1 MGAMVT
7 RAAWRRIALVPSAA
21 TIVFAAAVALAP
33 DGARSASSPFEEF
46 AIAHGGGQPSLIT
59 SGSDGRLWY
68 TVTSGSVEAM
78 TTSGSP
84 TEYATVGDPGGN
96 PTGVTAAP
104 NSGIAFLELQSPNHA
119 LGSISTITTGGA
131 QSAGPVDT
139 PEPANQITTGPDGKL
154 WYTTDNN
161 VCKQAPAL
169 NSRANCATLPGGPE
183 ADGIAPGPGPAA
195 SLWVAER
202 TNNEILEVTQDLS
215 THDHPLP
222 HPDSNPTGITL
233 GPDGALWFTEILGNR
248 IGRITT
254 GGAITEYDLPHPNS
268 DPFGITQGP
277 DGALWFT
284 EYAGNRIGRINP
296 VDGKI
301 TEFTVPTSNA
311 GAHGIVTGPDGALW
325 FTEEFSGKIGRL
337 AMAKPPP
344 PQPSANIALSTPTP
358 LAGRLLTLDPSAS
371 IPGTGS
377 ITRFAYDFNGSG
389 TFQAICPPNEPI
401 AYKIFD
407 TPGSHVIGMR
417 VTDSAGS
424 VATTR
429 VTVTVAGSR
438 GRIRARTAANPAVAA
453 VSHFW
458 CGDRA
463 SLQAGSTAY
472 LPLGFTSEV
481 HAVGIDV
488 TQGAVPDPPRP
499 SALSRIAA
507 TSAVAFTHGTRRGP
521 RDVRTYLLNNDKQDP
536 RTHRITWLQRFGTT
550 VVRVYASALIA
561 PNGTNVP
568 NVQMKLYGFRDG
580 HLLPG
585 SPLVSQTGPLDVP
598 LGPPFTTHAMRVG
611 YSPVDGALPAF
622 TYTLP
627 HDWVSSP
634 GNVAFLAVPSLVG
647 RRLDRQC
654 ATLECKLA
662 EQAGSGDF
670 QFSDTGLYIVRTV
683 AMTAKGDPALP
694 DPFTVFD
701 QAANITPVAVLPTP
715 YQGTIDI
722 TPITTCKAGDTTQPC
737 TDPNTWV
744 TTQIGN
750 WLANNQPVIPAT
762 VKVATIGVHKNHGGA
777 QGYSSWPNP
786 CSDNAS
792 GGAICETSNSSPV
805 SQVEANRPLTS
816 VAHEMLHDLGRP
828 HADDSSSGCGGNG
841 EGKPDSKG
849 DTLAIG
855 LDRHPGSG
863 GSITNP
869 YQILSPGLPG
879 QQSSIYDP
887 MSYCADNNPEDN
899 TWISAHNWDQ
909 VAGEWIFF
917 LKRAAQSSVRQAM
930 AAVAAGP
937 AVQVT
942 GVTAGTRTFITQIE
956 PAGLSGARAAAAP
969 PSSPVHAVVRNAAG
983 TVVGDTPLTVTTGH
997 LDSGTTGTPSTPV
1010 IYFNGTVPA
1019 AGAAELQIVRSG
1031 AVVAMRARSQHVP
1044 AVTLLAPRSGTIGRA
1059 RTVTVR
1065 WRASDADHDALT
1077 RSVDFSPDGGRH
1089 WHTVFTAQNSRQTV
1103 ALPSRYFTGSR
1114 NARVRIR
1121 VSDGFNE
1128 ATAVSRRL
1136 RAIGSPPSVEIT
1148 APLARQ
1154 SFPSDATVL
1163 LSGTA
1168 FDDSFHLLTGRRLRW
1183 FAGRRALG
1191 RGQSVTARDLP
1202 PGRVT
1207 IRLVARDAHGRSST
1221 STVRIRV
1228 LAATP
1233 FFTTLRA
1240 PASVKPA
1247 ARRVT
1252 LTLATN
1258 IVATLTLGRQRFEL
1272 SRHSRTVGVGVKP
1285 GKSTLTLTLAL
1296 AARGKRATQT
1306 LRITRR

>member
-1 MGAMVT
+1 LTAGHGPT
-7 RAAWRRIALVPSAA
+7 SHHGSSCGLVSRS
-21 TIVFAAAVALAP
+21 
-33 DGARSASSPFEEF
+33 GGCSASS
-46 AIAHGGGQPSLIT
+46 ADRHGP
-59 SGSDGRLWY
+59 GR
-68 TVTSGSVEAM
+68 A
-78 TTSGSP
+78 P
-84 TEYATVGDPGGN
+84 A
-96 PTGVTAAP
+96 GVRKQLSRHCTR
-104 NSGIAFLELQSPNHA
+104 GR
-119 LGSISTITTGGA
+119 GA
-131 QSAGPVDT
+131 GRRT
-139 PEPANQITTGPDGKL
+139 R
-154 WYTTDNN
+154 
-161 VCKQAPAL
+161 APAL
-169 NSRANCATLPGGPE
+169 NSGANCATLPVNPE

-277 DGALWFT
+277 DGALCFT

-337 AMAKPPP
+337 AVAKPPP

-371 IPGTGS
+371 VPGTGS

-401 AYKIFD
+401 AYTIFD

-417 VTDSAGS
+417 VTDSAGT

-463 SLQAGSTAY
+463 SLQAGNTAY

-507 TSAVAFTHGTRRGP
+507 TSAVAFTHGARRGP
-521 RDVRTYLLNNDKQDP
+521 RDARTYLLNNDKQDP

-550 VVRVYASALIA
+550 VVRGYASALIA

-598 LGPPFTTHAMRVG
+598 PGPPFTTHAMRVG

-662 EQAGSGDF
+662 EQASSGDF
-670 QFSDTGLYIVRTV
+670 QSSDTGLYIVRTV

-792 GGAICETSNSSPV
+792 GGAICETSNNSPV

-828 HADDSSSGCGGNG
+828 YADDSSSGCGGTG

-909 VAGEWIFF
+909 IAGEWIFF

-937 AVQVT
+937 AVGPGDRRHRGHAHVHHPDRARRSLRRT
-942 GVTAGTRTFITQIE
+942 RRGSTAQ
-956 PAGLSGARAAAAP
+956 LARACRRPQCGGHGRWRHAAHRHHGT
-969 PSSPVHAVVRNAAG
+969 SRLRYDRYAVNPGDLLQRDRPGDGCRRASDRPARRGCRNASAQQARSRR
-983 TVVGDTPLTVTTGH
+983 H
-997 LDSGTTGTPSTPV
+997 
-1010 IYFNGTVPA
+1010 A
-1019 AGAAELQIVRSG
+1019 AGAAQWHDRQG
-1031 AVVAMRARSQHVP
+1031 THRHRA
-1044 AVTLLAPRSGTIGRA
+1044 L
-1059 RTVTVR
+1059 
-1065 WRASDADHDALT
+1065 
-1077 RSVDFSPDGGRH
+1077 
-1089 WHTVFTAQNSRQTV
+1089 
-1103 ALPSRYFTGSR
+1103 
-1114 NARVRIR
+1114 ARVRCR
-1121 VSDGFNE
+1121 PRRAD
-1128 ATAVSRRL
+1128 TLRRL
-1136 RAIGSPPSVEIT
+1136 LARRRP
-1148 APLARQ
+1148 PLAHRVHR
-1154 SFPSDATVL
+1154 AEL
-1163 LSGTA
+1163 TA
-1168 FDDSFHLLTGRRLRW
+1168 DG
-1183 FAGRRALG
+1183 
-1191 RGQSVTARDLP
+1191 
-1202 PGRVT
+1202 
-1207 IRLVARDAHGRSST
+1207 
-1221 STVRIRV
+1221 
-1228 LAATP
+1228 
-1233 FFTTLRA
+1233 RA
-1240 PASVKPA
+1240 PEPLLHRLSECPRPDPGQ
-1247 ARRVT
+1247 RR
-1252 LTLATN
+1252 
-1258 IVATLTLGRQRFEL
+1258 IQRGDGRL
-1272 SRHSRTVGVGVKP
+1272 
-1285 GKSTLTLTLAL
+1285 
-1296 AARGKRATQT
+1296 
-1306 LRITRR
+1306 